1 MLNILQAESVGGL
14 VDLISYFPSHIRFFV
29 NVWTWGYEDILKA
42 IAEVFDS
49 KVGKSQQIW
58 KFYQETDI
66 IDLDSRRSL
75 QVWSLFQP

>member
-1 MLNILQAESVGGL
+1 MLNILQAEAVGGL

-49 KVGKSQQIW
+49 KVGKSQQI
-58 KFYQETDI
+58 
-66 IDLDSRRSL
+66 
-75 QVWSLFQP
+75 